1 MQVNTWGRVN
11 TWSVDDDE
19 GSLGLADRHFKERER
34 EIKQRADE
42 EAILIMLISLPAI

>member
-11 TWSVDDDE
+11 TWETDE
-19 GSLGLADRHFKERER
+19 QGNLGLADRHFKERER
-34 EIKQRADE
+34 KIKQRADE